1 MPKVFITKIFPNS
14 IFISYKMDF
23 ACPWKCWWH
32 VPSCVRV
39 RNLLGPLA
47 NLLIRLANYSNS
59 LRILIKKQ
67 LRSLLLVNLDLA
79 QSFQA
84 FMNYDLCIPFLIMI
98 FLHIYSIVQS
108 SVVIHTREQE
118 WEIIVSLSSASK
130 IMILCCEFLMQCN
143 CFETIKP

>member
-1 MPKVFITKIFPNS
+1 MEIVDIKKLDLKFYELFSHYFHSHAKSFHNENFPEFYIHIMQNGLCMSLKVLMTRSLMRQNL
-14 IFISYKMDF
+14 M
-23 ACPWKCWWH
+23 H
-32 VPSCVRV
+32 V

-118 WEIIVSLSSASK
+118 
-130 IMILCCEFLMQCN
+130 
-143 CFETIKP
+143 